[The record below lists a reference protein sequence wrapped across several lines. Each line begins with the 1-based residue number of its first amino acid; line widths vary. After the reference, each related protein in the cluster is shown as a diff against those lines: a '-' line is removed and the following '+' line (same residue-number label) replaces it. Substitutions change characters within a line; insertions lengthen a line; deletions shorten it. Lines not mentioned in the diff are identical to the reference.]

1 MLAVGARSRRGRALR
16 RDQVVPCPSC
26 QSALEPKPVGF
37 TWWGGLLG
45 AKLLHHAEC
54 PACHARYNASTG
66 RSNNA
71 AIALY
76 LVVAGLVMSLAF
88 YAIMSRR

>member
-1 MLAVGARSRRGRALR
+1 MT
-16 RDQVVPCPSC
+16 CPGC

-54 PACHARYNASTG
+54 PACHARYNANTG

-76 LVVAGLVMSLAF
+76 LVVAGLVMGLAF
-88 YAIMSRR
+88 YALVVRTH